1 MNAKE
6 QNKDTA
12 DKLLIALAA
21 IEDNNKAIQN
31 KLAEGKKLSDK
42 EIRETCNAV
51 NFLLDVLNAAQA
63 LYSSAQTEEVKL

>member
-21 IEDNNKAIQN
+21 IENNNKAIQN
-31 KLAEGKKLSDK
+31 KLAEGKELSDK

-63 LYSSAQTEEVKL
+63 LYSSAQTEEVKP